1 MSSAQ
6 YRLSFLVSAAL
17 VVTTPSYAQS
27 AGEQAGEAGSNDIV
41 VTAQRRAQS
50 LQDVPISI
58 SQFSEDKL
66 AQLSIQDAT
75 DLQFVSAG
83 LSFQQE
89 SAASQ
94 IVLRGVGSGYSGPG
108 LEGSVAVY
116 LDGAYVSQQIGAAE
130 DMLDIRQ
137 VQILKGPQGALFGR
151 NATGGAVL
159 IDTNDPSTE
168 AISGHAKA
176 GYGNLD
182 WFRSEAVLNLPLGES
197 VAFRLAGAYQSRDGY
212 IFNVNTGRHI
222 NPAETYTLRGKL
234 LLQPTDDFSV
244 VLKAEYTDRDHGYT
258 ARKEIATGTACLY
271 CNVAGFVPPWQFY
284 FTDQNSPDQQFST
297 LTSRRDFLRGNGNL
311 RSKVFTSG
319 LRIDYDFGDIS
330 LRSMASYRRV
340 RQSVVNDADASP
352 NIDLFSFYGYKG
364 GDYRAFNED
373 IQIASDFGGSFDFIT
388 GFQYQQDRNRFPLGL
403 AGNALGGLVP
413 ITDSRD
419 RVKSYSGF
427 AEIYYRFLDGFTLTL
442 GGRYTHDQRIHK
454 FFNNPD
460 AALAFGEASGRSKAD
475 YNSFTPRAVL
485 AYDAGNANYYV
496 SYNKGIKAGGF
507 NSPGFNTTS
516 AVRPEKIDA
525 YEAGA
530 KFVLLDRR
538 LRLSLAAFHYDWK
551 NLQVGFID
559 ASGGGIV
566 QQNAATAKNDG
577 VEASI
582 DWEVTDALSINVNG
596 LYQNARF
603 TNFPN
608 AAVFIPADL
617 ITPGSFGQ
625 VNGAEDIR
633 GFRTPNAPKFS
644 GNLGVNYDLP
654 LGSSGWT
661 ASLSGNL
668 SYKSQY
674 DMAPGAGGPARLARD
689 DGYALASAR
698 VAATS
703 PNERTVVELW
713 ADNITK
719 TKYYNNI
726 VATNY
731 GAYAEQ
737 ALPRTYGIA
746 VTQKF

>member
-1 MSSAQ
+1 MSLAKC
-6 YRLSFLVSAAL
+6 RLSFLASAL
-17 VVTTPSYAQS
+17 VITVPSHAQTS
-27 AGEQAGEAGSNDIV
+27 NEQVGEVSGNEIV
-41 VTAQRRAQS
+41 VTAQRRIQS
-50 LQDVPISI
+50 LQDVPISMN
-58 SQFSEDKL
+58 QFSEDKL
-66 AQLSIQDAT
+66 VQMSIQDAT

-89 SAASQ
+89 SAATQ

-130 DMLDIRQ
+130 DMLDISQ

-159 IDTNDPSTE
+159 IDTNDPSTD
-168 AISGHAKA
+168 AISGHVKA

-182 WFRSEAVLNLPLGES
+182 WFRSEAVLNLPIDDV
-197 VAFRLAGAYQSRDGY
+197 VALRFAGAYQRHDGY
-212 IFNVNTGRHI
+212 IFNVNTGRNI
-222 NPAETYTLRGKL
+222 NPTEIYTVRGKL
-234 LLQPTDDFSV
+234 LIEPTDEFRM
-244 VLKAEYTDRDHGYT
+244 VLKAEYTDRNHGYT
-258 ARKEIATGTACLY
+258 PRKEIATGNACLY
-271 CNVAGFVPPWQFY
+271 CNTAGFVPPSNFY
-284 FTDQNSPDQQFST
+284 HTDQNSPDQQLPT
-297 LTSRRDFLRGNGNL
+297 LPAGQGLFRGNGDL
-311 RSKVFTSG
+311 RSKVFTTA
-319 LRIDYDFGDIS
+319 LKIDYEFDAFSIQS
-330 LRSMASYRRV
+330 TTSYRRV
-340 RQSVVNDADASP
+340 RQYVVNDADASP
-352 NIDLFSFYGYKG
+352 NMDLFTFYGYGG

-373 IQIASDFGGSFDFIT
+373 IQISSDFGGPFDFIA

-403 AGNALGGLVP
+403 AGDSLGGLIP

-419 RVKSYSGF
+419 RAKSYSGF
-427 AEIYYRFLDGFTLTL
+427 GEIYYRFLDGFTLTL
-442 GGRYTHDQRIHK
+442 GGRYTRDERIHQ
-454 FFNNPD
+454 FFNNAD
-460 AALAFGEASGRSKAD
+460 AALAFGEVSGRSSVK

-485 AYDAGNANYYV
+485 AYDAGDANYYV

-507 NSPGFNTTS
+507 NSPGFTTT
-516 AVRPEKIDA
+516 APVEPEKIDA

-530 KFVLLDRR
+530 KFMLFDRR
-538 LRLSLAAFHYDWK
+538 LRLSLAAFHYDWN

-559 ASGGGIV
+559 AGSGGIV
-566 QQNAATAKNDG
+566 QQNAAAAKNDG

-582 DWEVTDALSINVNG
+582 DWEVTDSLAINING

-603 TNFPN
+603 TSFPN

-625 VNGAEDIR
+625 VNGAEDLR

-644 GNLGVNYDLP
+644 GNIGVNYTAAM
-654 LGSSGWT
+654 GSTGWT
-661 ASLSGNL
+661 ANLSGNL
-668 SYKSQY
+668 AYKSQY

-698 VAATS
+698 LAIAS
-703 PNERTVVELW
+703 PNEQTVIAFW

-726 VATNY
+726 VANNY

-737 ALPRTYGIA
+737 ALPRTYGVA